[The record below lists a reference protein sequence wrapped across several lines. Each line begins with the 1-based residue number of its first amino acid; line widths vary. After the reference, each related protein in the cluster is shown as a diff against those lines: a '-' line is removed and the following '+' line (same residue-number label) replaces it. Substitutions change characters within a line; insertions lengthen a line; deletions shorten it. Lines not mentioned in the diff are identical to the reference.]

1 MKSLFLLLSIVSASI
16 SKPADLESRLQVFEV
31 TLKKQ
36 EIENRELKEEVRS
49 LKTDN
54 RQILIQL
61 ALMSGATRGN
71 RHVLSQRLL
80 HQGKGK

>member
-1 MKSLFLLLSIVSASI
+1 MKSLFLLLSCISASV
-16 SKPADLESRLQVFEV
+16 SEPADLESRLRVLEV

-36 EIENRELKEEVRS
+36 EIENRELKEDVRS

-61 ALMSGATRGN
+61 GLTSGAKRGN
-71 RHVLSQRLL
+71 RHVVTQRLL

>member
-1 MKSLFLLLSIVSASI
+1 MKSMFLLLSIVSASI

-54 RQILIQL
+54 RQILI
-61 ALMSGATRGN
+61 
-71 RHVLSQRLL
+71 
-80 HQGKGK
+80 

>member
-16 SKPADLESRLQVFEV
+16 SKPADLESRLQVLEV

-36 EIENRELKEEVRS
+36 EIENGELKEEVRS

-61 ALMSGATRGN
+61 ALMSGATHGN
-71 RHVLSQRLL
+71 RHVLTQRLL